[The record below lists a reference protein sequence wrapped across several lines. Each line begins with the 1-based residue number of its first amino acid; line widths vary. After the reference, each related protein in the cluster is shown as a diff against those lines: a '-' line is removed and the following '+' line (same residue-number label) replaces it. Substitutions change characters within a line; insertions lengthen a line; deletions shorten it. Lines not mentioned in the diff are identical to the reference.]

1 MHFSTLFQ
9 FCPRCGSGFFIQ
21 NTPKSKLCKDCNFE
35 MYVNASAA
43 VALFILNSEN
53 QLLVCKRAKDPA
65 KGTFDLPGGF
75 VDENETIEQAILR
88 EAKEEL
94 NVRVQNSSYLFS
106 IPNQYEYSGWTIPT
120 IDLFFLCEVENFAD
134 LKADDDVAGFEFI
147 APEQLNPTDFG
158 LSSIRKGVMMFKQ
171 NNHII

>member
-1 MHFSTLFQ
+1 MHFSTLFK
-9 FCPRCGSGFFIQ
+9 FCPRCGSDSFIHH
-21 NTPKSKLCKDCNFE
+21 TEKSKLCADCGFE

-94 NVRVQNSSYLFS
+94 NVTVNASTYLFS
-106 IPNQYEYSGWTIPT
+106 IPNQYEYCGWTIPT
-120 IDLFFLCEVENFAD
+120 IDLFFLCKIENFAD
-134 LKADDDVAGFEFI
+134 LKADDDVAAFEFI
-147 APEQLNPTDFG
+147 APDQLNPADFG
-158 LSSIRKGVMMFKQ
+158 LNSIKKGVLMFKQ